1 MNISQL
7 GNWEGGYLI
16 FLKHTLRAYAIFYTT
31 PWEHIDCFKIK
42 KPGSL
47 WEFEGKLMSS
57 LNSGVT
63 KEVQLKEIISG
74 KYVSLISVVFVY
86 MSSEKLHFFCPKER
100 GREKQG
106 HHEI

>member
-1 MNISQL
+1 
-7 GNWEGGYLI
+7 
-16 FLKHTLRAYAIFYTT
+16 
-31 PWEHIDCFKIK
+31 
-42 KPGSL
+42 
-47 WEFEGKLMSS
+47 MSS

-86 MSSEKLHFFCPKER
+86 MSPEKLHFFRPKER